1 MSDFTANI
9 HRLGYSA
16 TAPIYNVCTAADKFT
31 ANPGKKYILHYKNA
45 ATPTGILKV
54 TDQVSAAAQPPGTT
68 IAGGAYD
75 FQVTASLGA
84 SSEAMSQIDAPRFR
98 DATGAINLVNGTPTT
113 LTVAIIEV

>member
-16 TAPIYNVCTAADKFT
+16 TAPIYNVCTVSDKFT
-31 ANPGKKYILHYKNA
+31 ANPGKKYILHYKNG
-45 ATPTGILKV
+45 ATPTGIVKV
-54 TDQVSAAAQPPGTT
+54 VDQVSTAAQPPGTT

-75 FQVTASLGA
+75 FQVSASIGA
-84 SSEAMSQIDAPRFR
+84 TTEAMSQIDAPRFR
-98 DATGAINLVNGTPTT
+98 DATGAINMANVTPTT